1 VVLTPF
7 LLKHV
12 PAESN
17 GKGMIYQGILA
28 SPPGN
33 PLFLH
38 AIRTFVEARKPLA
51 DYSDYFISTED
62 VYALIANDTRTHE
75 RLRGGLNVGHGVL
88 RAAAPAARGSN
99 GNNNASPPPPP
110 PQPQPLVFDYFLLE
124 EKFRP
129 IEECPDGEDR
139 YGACVYIYRG
149 TERIIK
155 GRYSDYP
162 FKHPFNRFVKR
173 YLWRF
178 FPSGHL
184 PVLATKEREGALCRA
199 LGWRGVQ

>member
-1 VVLTPF
+1 LYSWVKCSDEIQKHCSDLGELKEGDKGAG
-7 LLKHV
+7 LL
-12 PAESN
+12 
-17 GKGMIYQGILA
+17 GDG
-28 SPPGN
+28 
-33 PLFLH
+33 
-38 AIRTFVEARKPLA
+38 
-51 DYSDYFISTED
+51 ED
-62 VYALIANDTRTHE
+62 EDDRDSL
-75 RLRGGLNVGHGVL
+75 
-88 RAAAPAARGSN
+88 
-99 GNNNASPPPPP
+99 PPPPP
-110 PQPQPLVFDYFLLE
+110 PQQQPPPLVFDYFLLE

-149 TERIIK
+149 AERIIK